1 MLEFYSILD
10 RFTSM
15 QRIFDTIGFTI
26 SSTCVL
32 HCLLAPVTVI
42 LLPVF
47 GLTVSQEEVLHEIFL
62 YLIVPSA
69 FIAITMGCR
78 KHRDYSVAILASLG
92 IILLV
97 YAVITHDTNTEQVV
111 KLITLFGSA
120 LVVISHVRNFLLCR
134 QNDCNHNHS

>member
-1 MLEFYSILD
+1 
-10 RFTSM
+10 M
-15 QRIFDTIGFTI
+15 QRIFDAIGVTI
-26 SSTCVL
+26 SGTCVM
-32 HCLLAPVTVI
+32 HCLMAPVTMI

-69 FIAITMGCR
+69 IIAFTMGCK
-78 KHRDYSVAILASLG
+78 KHKDYSVALFAFIG

-97 YAVITHDTNTEQVV
+97 YAVVTHDTHTEELV

-120 LVVISHVRNFLLCR
+120 LVVTSHVRNYFLCR
-134 QNDCNHNHS
+134 KNDCNHDHD

>member
-1 MLEFYSILD
+1 
-10 RFTSM
+10 M
-15 QRIFDTIGFTI
+15 QKIFDAIGLTV
-26 SSTCVL
+26 SGTCVM

-69 FIAITMGCR
+69 IIAITMGCR
-78 KHRDYSVAILASLG
+78 KHKDYSVAILATIG

-97 YAVITHDTNTEQVV
+97 YAVVTHDTNTEQTV
-111 KLITLFGSA
+111 KLVTLAGSA
-120 LVVISHVRNFLLCR
+120 LVVISHLRNFSLCR
-134 QNDCNHNHS
+134 QNDCNHEHN

>member
-1 MLEFYSILD
+1 
-10 RFTSM
+10 M
-15 QRIFDTIGFTI
+15 QRIFDAIGLTI
-26 SSTCVL
+26 SGTCVM

-69 FIAITMGCR
+69 IIAITMGCR
-78 KHRDYSVAILASLG
+78 KHKDYSVALLATVG

-97 YAVITHDTNTEQVV
+97 YAVVTHDTNTEQLV
-111 KLITLFGSA
+111 KLITLFGST
-120 LVVISHVRNFLLCR
+120 LVVVSHVRNYLLCR
-134 QNDCNHNHS
+134 RNDCNHDHS

>member
-1 MLEFYSILD
+1 
-10 RFTSM
+10 M
-15 QRIFDTIGFTI
+15 QRIFDAIGLTI
-26 SSTCVL
+26 SGTCVM

-69 FIAITMGCR
+69 IIAITMGCR
-78 KHRDYSVAILASLG
+78 KHKDYSVALLATVG

-97 YAVITHDTNTEQVV
+97 YAVVTHDTNTEQLV
-111 KLITLFGSA
+111 KLITLFGST
-120 LVVISHVRNFLLCR
+120 LVVVSHVRNYQLCR
-134 QNDCNHNHS
+134 RNDCNHDHS